1 MISDESLATND
12 YDDDD
17 DDDDDDGDGDGD
29 DDDDDEDEN
38 DNGSFPGGSHI
49 TGFLL
54 PGVKGGRQV
63 LTV

>member
-17 DDDDDDGDGDGD
+17 DDGD
-29 DDDDDEDEN
+29 DDDDDDDGEDDG

-49 TGFLL
+49 TGLLL

-63 LTV
+63 LTM